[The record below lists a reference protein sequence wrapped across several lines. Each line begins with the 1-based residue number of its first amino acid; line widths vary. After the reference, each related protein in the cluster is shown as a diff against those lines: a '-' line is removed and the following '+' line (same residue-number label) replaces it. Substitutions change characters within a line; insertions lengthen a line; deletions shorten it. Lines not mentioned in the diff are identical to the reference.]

1 MTQCNHDVSW
11 AEPGLYAARAMILIA
26 ELADVRFPAGPDGCE
41 PGTSPSLAS
50 LTSKHLAS
58 QHEFSKMGAK
68 PPVIR
73 ASGGRREIAR
83 CATRRATRS
92 AALTP
97 REAVDEVR
105 RPREA

>member
-11 AEPGLYAARAMILIA
+11 AEPGLYAARAMNLIA
-26 ELADVRFPAGPDGCE
+26 ALADERFPAAPMG
-41 PGTSPSLAS
+41 A
-50 LTSKHLAS
+50 SKHLAS

-83 CATRRATRS
+83 CAPPERRV
-92 AALTP
+92 ALF
-97 REAVDEVR
+97 ACYAQGGF
-105 RPREA
+105 RP